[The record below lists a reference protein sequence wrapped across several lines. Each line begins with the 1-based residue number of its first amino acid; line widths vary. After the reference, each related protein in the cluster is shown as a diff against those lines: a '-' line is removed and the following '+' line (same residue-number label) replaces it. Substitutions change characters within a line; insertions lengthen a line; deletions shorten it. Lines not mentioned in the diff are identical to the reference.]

1 MKNLLVTGAAGGI
14 GSEIA
19 TSASKKG
26 YRVGLIDQ
34 DSEKLK
40 EVEAKIENSI
50 SLPADI
56 TKEESV
62 KQALD
67 IFGDTPDGLVNCAG
81 IVRFG
86 SLLDQKIEDFE
97 DVINVNLLGCFIVS
111 CSVARLMKKNGS
123 GNIIN
128 ISSISGGK
136 AAAVDFK
143 ILEKYCKK
151 GSKALRLAKRSRK
164 KHGYGTRK
172 VRKVKI

>member
-97 DVINVNLLGCFIVS
+97 DVKDKCSFITPVPGGVGPMTIASLL
-111 CSVARLMKKNGS
+111 KNTL
-123 GNIIN
+123 
-128 ISSISGGK
+128 ISWERK
-136 AAAVDFK
+136 FK
-143 ILEKYCKK
+143 
-151 GSKALRLAKRSRK
+151 
-164 KHGYGTRK
+164 
-172 VRKVKI
+172 

>member
-34 DSEKLK
+34 NSEKLK

-56 TKEESV
+56 TKEDSV
-62 KQALD
+62 DEALD
-67 IFGDTPDGLVNCAG
+67 LFGETPDGLVNCAG

-86 SLLDQKIEDFE
+86 SLLDQQVKDFE

-111 CSVARLMKKNGS
+111 LSL
-123 GNIIN
+123 IHI
-128 ISSISGGK
+128 
-136 AAAVDFK
+136 
-143 ILEKYCKK
+143 
-151 GSKALRLAKRSRK
+151 
-164 KHGYGTRK
+164 
-172 VRKVKI
+172 